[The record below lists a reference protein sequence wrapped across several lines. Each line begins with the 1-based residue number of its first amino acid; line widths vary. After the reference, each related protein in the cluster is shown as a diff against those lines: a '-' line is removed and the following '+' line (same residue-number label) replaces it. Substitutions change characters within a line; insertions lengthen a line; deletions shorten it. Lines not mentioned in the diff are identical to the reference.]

1 VETVLQ
7 QENKLD
13 LLDYEMFVQSKL
25 SEPSR
30 DMTVMLESLTQ
41 LQEDG
46 DQLGVRIPE
55 LLTAAVGLTAEAGEF
70 DEIVK
75 KMIFQGKPLD
85 EANKI
90 HLMKELGDVFFYT
103 MVACTALG
111 ITADEV
117 IEMNKD
123 KLTGRYK
130 DGFTVNESENRE
142 EGDL

>member
-1 VETVLQ
+1 
-7 QENKLD
+7 
-13 LLDYEMFVQSKL
+13 MFVQSKL

-30 DMTVMLESLTQ
+30 DMAVMLDSLTE
-41 LQEDG
+41 LQENG
-46 DQLGVRIPE
+46 DKLGVRIPE

-90 HLMKELGDVFFYT
+90 HLMKELGDLFFYT

-111 ITADEV
+111 VTGDEI

-123 KLTGRYK
+123 KLNGRYK
-130 DGFTVNESENRE
+130 EGFTVNESEKRKD
-142 EGDL
+142 GDI